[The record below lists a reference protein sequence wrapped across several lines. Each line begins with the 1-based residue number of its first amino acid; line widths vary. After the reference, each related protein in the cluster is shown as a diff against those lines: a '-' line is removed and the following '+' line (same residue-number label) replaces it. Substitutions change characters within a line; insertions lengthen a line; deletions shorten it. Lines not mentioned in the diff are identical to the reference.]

1 MLQIFGLLLSAA
13 ATLIGSLVLWN
24 LRMLTKQLSEHER
37 RIGQIE
43 TEQKHLSERK
53 ADCQR
58 DFVSSEQWI
67 RSETYTRNKLDKI
80 AESVGN
86 LVGSLKVIEQMPHIC
101 GQIARDIVREMKNGG
116 N

>member
-1 MLQIFGLLLSAA
+1 MLQVFGLLLSAA
-13 ATLIGSLVLWN
+13 AALIGSLVLWN
-24 LRMLTKQLSEHER
+24 LRMLTKQLSDQEK
-37 RIGQIE
+37 RIDRIE
-43 TEQKHLSERK
+43 VEQRHLSERK
-53 ADCQR
+53 SDCQR

-67 RSETYTRNKLDKI
+67 RSEAYTRSKLDKI

-86 LVGSLKVIEQMPHIC
+86 LAGSLKVIEQMPRIC